1 MVKKIFVTLLTA
13 LLILPIVGVLQ
24 NKTIETSASEL
35 YPMACSIF
43 EVSDPQDDGSFKKVS
58 CHDSFSSAKKAM
70 KADEDYVVRLSTSLS
85 PMKIVA
91 MNRGY
96 AYTYP
101 YRSGSSTMHIYYEPS
116 WSTTDT
122 TYVGIKGI
130 EMTYLDTY
138 SINES
143 LNGYGKIQVIL
154 NGFKGYCDLEYTDLV
169 PYRFVKDGIACYL
182 GGNDNTSRHENP
194 YKVVCK
200 PNYYILKK
208 NGNYL
213 DIEFHYYYNYPK
225 SGTEVYSYSNRFG
238 SGEQFT
244 NFMSVGTKYYS
255 NDGINFY
262 SDMKLS
268 KYVGS
273 TYSYYLFLPV
283 RSRSNID
290 EDTFDDVVD
299 EYSDSVMRNKGD
311 DFIEAQEKYG
321 VNALILFAMGCHE
334 SAYGTSNIAKS
345 CYNLF
350 GWNALDS
357 NPDAAEQYKSVSQ
370 CIYQQAG
377 YNLRKYLDRSQ
388 GMWYGECL
396 GTKGAGFN
404 VNYASDPYWG
414 YKIAS
419 IAYETDKSD
428 NNNNGNLTDYGT
440 VNMGVITEYNC
451 ALYSSSSTSSKVYY
465 NMKYRSN
472 HFNDYTAAVVGE
484 ENGMYKI
491 MSTNPITSK
500 GVVID
505 LDSISTDEYKK
516 VIEYDWKA
524 STGYIKSSSLTP
536 INFNGSVDPQDDDPN
551 KDVDPSI
558 LKPYAIVNE
567 LNFDSDDLY
576 ISGVGAIYGLHMV
589 DEDKVSHVVTITDVN
604 NTNNVYSYVCDDF
617 KSDFDMNDGYRYT
630 YSGYEVYI
638 PICDL
643 PSSSYQIKLVTTYDG
658 YEQTA
663 NLSTTELEYRDQFDT
678 EGDYTYRLKANST
691 YNYRLE
697 LDIFKTCLDY
707 QEINKPSKRDSL
719 ATYNDIYVD
728 ENNKLHIEG
737 LGYIFYTD
745 FDDDDDIDFNIY
757 LVSNNGCRHLTTY
770 TVKEEGYAELFG
782 IDYNMDYIG
791 FDACGDVSDL
801 DGEYSIILTITNG
814 SNFDI
819 CEICDS
825 AGYTVYDDTV
835 NGIDYCVY
843 ASNVRG
849 RLMID
854 IED

>member
-1 MVKKIFVTLLTA
+1 MVKKTLVTLLA
-13 LLILPIVGVLQ
+13 VLLLLPVIDVLEH
-24 NKTIETSASEL
+24 KTIKASADEL

-43 EVSDPQDDGSFKKVS
+43 EVSEPQDDGSFKKIS

-70 KADEDYVVRLSTSLS
+70 KADDDYVVRLSSSLS

-101 YRSGSSTMHIYYEPS
+101 YRSGSTTMYIYYEPS

-130 EMTYLDTY
+130 EMTYVDTY

-143 LNGYGKIQVIL
+143 LNGFGKIQVVL
-154 NGFKGYCDLEYTDLV
+154 NGFEGYCDLEYTDLV
-169 PYRFVKDGIACYL
+169 PYKFVKEGIACYL
-182 GGNDNTSRHENP
+182 GGNDNTSRHEQP

-200 PNYYILKK
+200 PNYYQLKQ

-213 DIEFHYYYNYPK
+213 DIEFHFYYNYPK
-225 SGTEVYSYSNRFG
+225 SGTETYSYTSHFG

-244 NFMSVGTKYYS
+244 SFMEVGKKYYS

-268 KYVGS
+268 NYVGS
-273 TYSYYLFLPV
+273 TYSYYLFLPA
-283 RSRSNID
+283 RSTSNID
-290 EDTFDDVVD
+290 EDTFDDIID
-299 EYSDSVMRNKGD
+299 DYSNSVMRNTGEY
-311 DFIEAQEKYG
+311 FIKAQDKYG

-334 SAYGTSNIAKS
+334 SAYGTSNIARDY
-345 CYNLF
+345 YNLF

-357 NPDAAEQYKSVSQ
+357 NPDAAYQYSSVKE

-388 GMWYGECL
+388 GMWYGQCV

-414 YKIAS
+414 YEIAA
-419 IAYETDKSD
+419 IAYQTDKED
-428 NNNNGNLTDYGT
+428 NNYNGKLTDYGS
-440 VNMGVITEYNC
+440 VDMGVVTEYNC
-451 ALYSSSSTSSKVYY
+451 SLYQKSSTSSKVYY

-472 HFNDYTAAVVGE
+472 HFNDYTVAVVGE
-484 ENGMYKI
+484 DNGMYKI
-491 MSTNPITSK
+491 MSTNPITSS
-500 GVVID
+500 GLVID

-516 VIEYDWKA
+516 VIEYDWQA
-524 STGYIKSSSLTP
+524 STGYVKGSSLTP
-536 INFNGSVDPQDDDPN
+536 INFNGSVDPEDDPTP
-551 KDVDPSI
+551 DVDPTI
-558 LKPYAIVNE
+558 MKAYAIVDE
-567 LNFDSDDLY
+567 IEFDADDLY
-576 ISGVGAIYGLHMV
+576 IGGVGAIYGINMV
-589 DEDKVSHVVTITDVN
+589 DKNKVSHVVTLVDINSDKY
-604 NTNNVYSYVCDDF
+604 YSYICDNYETG
-617 KSDFDMNDGYRYT
+617 FDLNDGYKYK

-638 PICDL
+638 PICNL
-643 PSSSYQIKLVTTYDG
+643 PASNYQIYLTTTYDG
-658 YEQTA
+658 YEKTA
-663 NLSTTELEYRDQFDT
+663 ILSTTDIEYRDLVDIS
-678 EGDYTYRLKANST
+678 GDYTYRLKANSI
-691 YNYRLE
+691 YNYRLD

-707 QEINKPSKRDSL
+707 TDINKPSKRDSL
-719 ATYNDIYVD
+719 ATYSDIYVD
-728 ENNKLHIEG
+728 NNGILHIEG
-737 LGYIFYTD
+737 IGYIFYTD
-745 FDDDDDIDFNIY
+745 FDNDNAIDFNIY

-770 TVKEEGYAELFG
+770 TVKEYGYADLFG

-791 FDACGDVSDL
+791 FDAAGDVSDL
-801 DGEYSIILTITNG
+801 DGEYSIVLTITNG
-814 SNFDI
+814 SNYDI
-819 CEICDS
+819 CELCDT
-825 AGYTVYDDTV
+825 AGYTVYDETV
-835 NGIDYCVY
+835 KGIDYCVY